1 MIQKIQ
7 HNKLSL
13 GKEEEEAVLRV
24 IRSGQLAQGKEIE
37 MFENEFCDFMNL
49 PHGHAVALS
58 SGTAS
63 LFVALHALKGPG
75 KKILFPNY
83 VCSALR
89 HAVGMV
95 NGSEV
100 LVDNK
105 KNSPNLDIEKTRT
118 MKHDIK
124 IIPHMY
130 GIPIEFDGR
139 NNTTIE
145 DCCQALGAKV
155 NNKLVGL
162 QGDIGFFSF
171 YATKLMTSGG
181 QGGMLIS
188 ENKNLIDN
196 AKDYREFDMRHDTK
210 KRFNLKMTELQ
221 AAIGR
226 EQLKKIPSFLKRREE
241 IFQRYKNNGLNLLDV
256 KPEDHDRLKPVR
268 YRAIVKTTNP
278 EKMMKSLKSNNVE
291 TIIPTEDWELLG
303 PSTSFPN
310 GVKLSHETVSLPI
323 YPSLTD
329 KEIDIILSVVVKK

>member
-1 MIQKIQ
+1 MIP
-7 HNKLSL
+7 HNKPTI
-13 GKEEEEAVLRV
+13 GKEEEEAALRV
-24 IRSGQLAQGKEIE
+24 IRSGQLAQDKEVGL
-37 MFENEFCDFMNL
+37 FENEFCDFMNL

-63 LFVALHALKGPG
+63 LFVALHILEGEG

-95 NGSEV
+95 NGKEV
-100 LVDNK
+100 LIDNI
-105 KNSPNLDIEKTRT
+105 KNSPNLDIEK
-118 MKHDIK
+118 MKTVQHDIK

-130 GIPIEFDGR
+130 GIPIEFDR
-139 NNTTIE
+139 NNNTTIE
-145 DCCQALGAKV
+145 DCCQALGAKI

-171 YATKLMTSGG
+171 YATKLLTSGG

-210 KRFNLKMTELQ
+210 KRFNLKMTDLQ

-226 EQLKKIPSFLKRREE
+226 EQLKKLPSFLKRREE
-241 IFQRYKNNGLNLLDV
+241 IFQQYKNNGLNLLDV
-256 KPEDHDRLKPVR
+256 KPEDYDRLKPVR
-268 YRAIVKTTNP
+268 YRAIVKTNNP
-278 EKMMKSLKSNNVE
+278 EKIMKSLKLADVE

-303 PSTSFPN
+303 PSSSFPN
-310 GVKLSHETVSLPI
+310 GLKLSHETVSLPI

-329 KEIDIILSVVVKK
+329 KEIEIILSAVSGK